1 MNILGNIRPT
11 YIKNIALELVKTYPA
26 QFKNDDFQHNKIKV
40 AELTD
45 VKSNVIRNRIA
56 GYVTRVLSP
65 RERKTIGGFE
75 DEQANI

>member
-1 MNILGNIRPT
+1 MGNIRQVT
-11 YIKNIALELVKTYPA
+11 IKNLAHDLLETYPKE
-26 QFKNDDFQHNKIKV
+26 FKNDDFQHNKIKV

-65 RERKTIGGFE
+65 RERKTLGGFE
-75 DEQANI
+75 DDQADI